1 MGLVYVVADEQ
12 CVLVFGCSR
21 HTDSSYRFG
30 FFLLTPLPVY
40 RGANDSKSRSLQ
52 YRTRYGRGRGAA
64 ARAGRTRRAD
74 RTPCRVRRR
83 GLEVPIPDHVPRAR
97 SFHAIRQSSTIRDLT
112 SCHPI
117 ASA

>member
-30 FFLLTPLPVY
+30 FLPVLGP
-40 RGANDSKSRSLQ
+40 RLAKSRSLQ

-64 ARAGRTRRAD
+64 ARAGRPRVGHGARIERRVEYDDAVS
-74 RTPCRVRRR
+74 RFRYQTT
-83 GLEVPIPDHVPRAR
+83 LLPRA
-97 SFHAIRQSSTIRDLT
+97 SSRPPRRYSRYDTT
-112 SCHPI
+112 
-117 ASA
+117 

>member
-30 FFLLTPLPVY
+30 FLPVLGP
-40 RGANDSKSRSLQ
+40 RLAKSRSLQ

-64 ARAGRTRRAD
+64 ARAGR
-74 RTPCRVRRR
+74 PRV
-83 GLEVPIPDHVPRAR
+83 GHRAR
-97 SFHAIRQSSTIRDLT
+97 GSNAVSSTTTRSRGSDT
-112 SCHPI
+112 RPRCFHDAR
-117 ASA
+117 ASSRPPRRYSLVVSYDTT